1 MTPPRLLA
9 TALMVF
15 ATAAAN
21 AADAPAPGHPF
32 IEFSAEANH
41 PAANDMVVAIMYT
54 EQSGAEPAALAR
66 QVNKTIAGAIESARG
81 QSDVKLQ
88 SAGTSTWPVYG
99 KGSGGSAKID
109 GWRMR
114 SELRLESRNAAAVSE
129 LIGKLQANL
138 ALAQVNMQPAAETRR
153 KASDQATIDALRA
166 FEQRATLISSA
177 MGKRYRIRQLSISDA
192 SHQPVFARMR
202 AAAPMMAEAAPA
214 PLEGGESQVAVTVN
228 GSIDLID

>member
-1 MTPPRLLA
+1 MTPPRLIAAALIAFAA
-9 TALMVF
+9 T
-15 ATAAAN
+15 AAN
-21 AADAPAPGHPF
+21 AADAPSPAHPF
-32 IEFSAEANH
+32 AEFSAEASR
-41 PAANDMVVAIMYT
+41 PAANDLVVAVMYT
-54 EQSGAEPAALAR
+54 EQSGADPAALAR
-66 QVNKTIAGAIESARG
+66 QVNRTIANAIESARN
-81 QSDVKLQ
+81 QSEVKLQ

-99 KGSGGSAKID
+99 KGGGAKIE

-153 KASDQATIDALRA
+153 KAVDEATIDALRA

-177 MGKRYRIRQLSISDA
+177 MGKRYRVRHLNVSDA
-192 SHQPVFARMR
+192 AAQPVFAKMR
-202 AAAPMMAEAAPA
+202 AAPMMAEAAPA
-214 PLEGGESQVAVTVN
+214 PLEGGESNVAVTVN